1 MWLWLLALLGLWLLR
16 RWHRERQTVPGL
28 EEKFV
33 LITGC
38 DSGFGSLLARQLDA
52 RGLRVLA
59 GCLTESGAARL
70 RAAASSRLQ
79 TVLLDVTSSSSI
91 AAAAAWVQER
101 VGQRGRRGARWGRGA
116 VGVTTHPIPVAGL
129 WGLVNNAGIAIP
141 TAPNEWLRKE
151 DFVAVL
157 NVNLV
162 GLIEVTL
169 SLLPLVK
176 RARGRVVNVAS
187 IMGRLSI
194 FGGGYCPSKF
204 GVEAFSDSLRL
215 EMQHFGVKVSIIE
228 PGYFKTGITSTVGLE
243 KSFLR
248 TWERLP
254 NETKASY
261 GDKYLQDFL
270 TSMREA
276 EKRCNPNLSL
286 VTDCMEHA
294 LTSRYPR
301 CRYAAGWDA
310 KLLYIPLSYMP
321 SAITDA
327 FFTWSYPKPAQ
338 RV

>member
-1 MWLWLLALLGLWLLR
+1 MWLWLLALLGLWLLW

-28 EEKFV
+28 TEKFV

-38 DSGFGSLLARQLDA
+38 DSGFGSVLARQLDA

-59 GCLTESGAARL
+59 GCLTEQGAMRL
-70 RAAASSRLQ
+70 RADTSPRLQ

-91 AAAAAWVQER
+91 AATAAWVQER
-101 VGQRGRRGARWGRGA
+101 VGERGRRGPEWGGGA
-116 VGVTTHPIPVAGL
+116 AGVLANPVCIPGL

-151 DFVAVL
+151 DFVRVL

-169 SLLPLVK
+169 SLLPQLK

-187 IMGRLSI
+187 VMGRLAC
-194 FGGGYCPSKF
+194 FGGGDCPSKF

-215 EMQHFGVKVSIIE
+215 EMRPFGVKVSIIE
-228 PGYFKTGITSTVGLE
+228 PGYFKTNITNSEAIE
-243 KSFLR
+243 KSFISI
-248 TWERLP
+248 WERLSD
-254 NETKASY
+254 ETKASY
-261 GDKYLQDFL
+261 GKNYLQEFL
-270 TSMREA
+270 AATRAMT
-276 EKRCNPNLSL
+276 KKCNPNLSL

-294 LTSRYPR
+294 LTSCHPR

-310 KLLYIPLSYMP
+310 KLLYIPLCYLP
-321 SAITDA
+321 SALSDIIL
-327 FFTWSYPKPAQ
+327 TWSYPKPAQ
-338 RV
+338 SE

>member
-38 DSGFGSLLARQLDA
+38 DSGFGDLLARQLDA

-70 RAAASSRLQ
+70 RETASSRLQ

-101 VGQRGRRGARWGRGA
+101 VGERGRRGGRAGRGGEGRGGGT
-116 VGVTTHPIPVAGL
+116 VGVPAEPVPVAGL
-129 WGLVNNAGIAIP
+129 WGLVNNAGIAVP
-141 TAPNEWLRKE
+141 TAPNEWLKKE

-187 IMGRLSI
+187 VMGRLSI

-204 GVEAFSDSLRL
+204 GVEAFSDSLR
-215 EMQHFGVKVSIIE
+215 
-228 PGYFKTGITSTVGLE
+228 
-243 KSFLR
+243 
-248 TWERLP
+248 
-254 NETKASY
+254 
-261 GDKYLQDFL
+261 
-270 TSMREA
+270 
-276 EKRCNPNLSL
+276 
-286 VTDCMEHA
+286 
-294 LTSRYPR
+294 
-301 CRYAAGWDA
+301 
-310 KLLYIPLSYMP
+310 
-321 SAITDA
+321 
-327 FFTWSYPKPAQ
+327 
-338 RV
+338 